1 MSTPTTRRHPRTLR
15 EAFPRDPEHAYAI
28 QRCSRAGSSVLAT
41 LAAWCCVVGMSVLLG
56 IAVVF

>member
-28 QRCSRAGSSVLAT
+28 QRCSRPGSVLAT
-41 LAAWCCVVGMSVLLG
+41 LAAWCCVAGMSVLLG
-56 IAVVF
+56 YAVIA

>member
-1 MSTPTTRRHPRTLR
+1 MNTTTRRHPRTLR

-28 QRCSRAGSSVLAT
+28 QRCSRPGSSVLAT